1 MYSSALIEFEK
12 KHSIV
17 LRIDKNYDSY
27 GYYVT
32 VGKLHENGFYQ
43 DVAWVL
49 CQSYTLAKTF
59 RDWIVKG
66 DCHA

>member
-1 MYSSALIEFEK
+1 MCSSPLVEFEK
-12 KHSIV
+12 KHSVV
-17 LRIDKNYDSY
+17 LRIEKIYDSF

-49 CQSYTLAKTF
+49 CQSYTIAQEF
-59 RDWIVKG
+59 RKWIVKG
-66 DCHA
+66 DYHA